1 VGPTAIWGTRH
12 ARAKEVL
19 VSKKTY
25 VIGGYFLL
33 CGLYVLVMAVQ
44 KPELNWDAIAYVA
57 AAKAME
63 TDRPGPIHEFAYRQ
77 YQKAVESTTQ
87 DSSAAPITEDD
98 KSYRKAMQDNADAF
112 MENVRFY
119 QIRPAYTG
127 AVFGL
132 YKAGVQP
139 VFATY
144 LISAVAAFL
153 GVGVMF
159 VIARSRMML
168 PFLLALPPLALSFKL
183 RAIAS
188 ASSPDALA
196 FLGMMICAY
205 LFIKER
211 KELLAVLPLLLP
223 IRTDLAIFVVLLLGY
238 LFLFGPYKKRWVAV
252 SFVATVLIYEFLR
265 WHYNYPGWTS
275 VFYVT
280 LVKQVIHSLSPPPLT
295 VGQYVAVLLRGI
307 ARAANDT
314 AFTLYAVVAIL
325 SACLLFVKKSI
336 GYLMHSKMHVLL
348 VLSAAYVGIHFVL
361 FPLVWDRFFIGSYI
375 LSGIAFFSLLSE
387 RLAGDAA
394 TPETG
399 CATQGGLS
407 HCRGG

>member
-1 VGPTAIWGTRH
+1 MKNTSIHHPVNPTC
-12 ARAKEVL
+12 RAKNVP
-19 VSKKTY
+19 VCKKTF
-25 VIGGYFLL
+25 VIGGYYLL
-33 CGLYVLVMAVQ
+33 CGLYVLVMSIQ

-63 TDRPGPIHEFAYRQ
+63 TNRPEQIHDFAYRR
-77 YQKAVESTTQ
+77 YQEAVKSKTR
-87 DSSAAPITEDD
+87 DSSAEPLTDDD
-98 KSYRKAMQDNADAF
+98 KSYRRVMQDNTDAF

-127 AVFGL
+127 AVLGL
-132 YKAGVQP
+132 YKVGVQP
-139 VFATY
+139 VLATY
-144 LISAVAAFL
+144 LISAVSAFWGI
-153 GVGVMF
+153 GVTF
-159 VIARSRMML
+159 LIARSRMTL

-205 LFIKER
+205 LFVKER
-211 KELLAVLPLLLP
+211 KELLAVLPLLLS

-238 LFLFGPYKKRWVAV
+238 LFMFGPYKKRWVAV
-252 SFVATVLIYEFLR
+252 SFAATVLIHEFLQ

-280 LVKQVIHSLSPPPLT
+280 LVKHVIHSLSPPPTLT
-295 VGQYVAVLLRGI
+295 IWQYVAVLLRGV
-307 ARAANDT
+307 ARAANDS

-325 SACLLFVKKSI
+325 SAWLLFSQKPI
-336 GYLMHSKMHVLL
+336 GSLMHSKMHVLL
-348 VLSAAYVGIHFVL
+348 VLSAAYVGVHFVL
-361 FPLVWDRFFIGSYI
+361 FPVVWERFFLGAYM

-387 RLAGDAA
+387 RLAADAA
-394 TPETG
+394 TRGTG
-399 CATQGGLS
+399 QAT
-407 HCRGG
+407 